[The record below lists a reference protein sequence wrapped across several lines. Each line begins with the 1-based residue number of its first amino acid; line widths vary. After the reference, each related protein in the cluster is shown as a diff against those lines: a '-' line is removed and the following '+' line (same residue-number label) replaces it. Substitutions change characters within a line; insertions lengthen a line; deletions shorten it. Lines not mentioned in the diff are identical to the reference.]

1 MSTSDEWA
9 MRCIQ
14 CGKDAP
20 TEPPDFRCPSCGD
33 LLELLRVGRNPTRSA
48 LLRQRVAFGVWRYV
62 RGLPFERDVEPVS
75 LQEGGTPLVPSSR
88 IGKEL
93 GLQGLFIKNEG
104 QNPTGSFKDRGMTV
118 AVTRSVQKGASTL
131 ICASTGNT
139 SASLAAYAARGGLES
154 VVIVPSGKVAA
165 GKLVQA
171 TVHGAR
177 ILRVKGNFD
186 EALELVLGAVQK
198 DPSLYLMNS
207 INPYR
212 IEGQKTLA
220 YEVFEQLGGRVPDY
234 VVLPVGNAG
243 NISAIWKGF
252 LELKSWRISDR
263 LPRMVGVQA
272 AGAAPIAEAYEKRAE
287 HVKPW
292 SDVRTVASAIRIG
305 RPVSWKKA
313 LRAIRDSRGMS
324 MAVTDGEILQARD
337 GLASKEGLFVEAASA
352 APIAALKH
360 LRRMLDP
367 HATIVCVTTGNGL
380 KDQESVKVDLEKAPK
395 LSGDPDLLRS
405 LRKSAS
411 L

>member
-1 MSTSDEWA
+1 MP
-9 MRCIQ
+9 CIG
-14 CGKDAP
+14 CGREAK

-33 LLELLRVGRNPTRSA
+33 LLELVATGRKPDRRS
-48 LLRQRVAFGVWRYV
+48 LLRQKAAFGVWRYAK
-62 RGLPFERDVEPVS
+62 GLPFGRDVEPIS
-75 LQEGGTPLVPSSR
+75 LQEGGTPLVKSAS

-93 GLQGLFIKNEG
+93 GLHELYIKNEG

-118 AVTRSVQKGASTL
+118 AVTRASQRGAKTL

-139 SASLAAYAARGGLES
+139 SASLAAYSARGGLKA

-177 ILRVKGNFD
+177 ILRMKGNFD
-186 EALELVLGAVQK
+186 EALELVMGAVRK
-198 DPSLYLMNS
+198 NPALYLMNS

-252 LELKSWRISDR
+252 LELKSWRISDS

-272 AGAAPIAEAYEKRAE
+272 AQAAPIAEAYEKGRDY
-287 HVKPW
+287 VKPW
-292 SDVRTVASAIRIG
+292 GDAKTVASAIRIG
-305 RPVSWKKA
+305 KPVSWKKA
-313 LRAIRDSRGMS
+313 LRAIRDSGGFS
-324 MAVTDGEILQARD
+324 TTVTDREILEAR
-337 GLASKEGLFVEAASA
+337 GQLALKEGLFVEAASA
-352 APIAALKH
+352 TPIAALKRI
-360 LRRMLDP
+360 RRVAKP
-367 HATIVCVTTGNGL
+367 RSTIVCVTTGNGL
-380 KDQESVKVDLEKAPK
+380 KDQESVKVDLGEAPE
-395 LSGDPDLLRS
+395 LAGGQDLLRA
-405 LRKSAS
+405 LA
-411 L
+411 